1 MPKPQLKTSTWAY
14 LSIHREEEAHYPI
27 VFSLALVF
35 LSSPTESPSPR
46 FHPTRKQEFVVKI
59 SPSRVSVDFF
69 LLLPC
74 CYGPLIR
81 GFVDL
86 GKRRWGGRPAAIWR
100 EGDGRREGADR
111 GQVSALRRHG
121 HRAHQVRP
129 LHHSL
134 RAQGVHPRSVAAR
147 WGLLIG
153 SAHMCSV
160 SICWQDKDA
169 LVILGAEV
177 FAVSWDSWIVYC
189 FFFTLCSC
197 LVFLHPLVVM
207 LVAYGARGMLD
218 FFFPGCMVN
227 WVVELCSIFLV
238 QQSPRTGYALF
249 N

>member
-1 MPKPQLKTSTWAY
+1 MPKNMTAGVVQIYRTGRKTPTRDGGSQSTRDRSHRRRRIPAIDSYSSCRPLRAAPRIPRSASASPLAFTLHHGSMPKSQLKTSTCAY

-147 WGLLIG
+147 
-153 SAHMCSV
+153 
-160 SICWQDKDA
+160 
-169 LVILGAEV
+169 
-177 FAVSWDSWIVYC
+177 
-189 FFFTLCSC
+189 
-197 LVFLHPLVVM
+197 
-207 LVAYGARGMLD
+207 
-218 FFFPGCMVN
+218 
-227 WVVELCSIFLV
+227 
-238 QQSPRTGYALF
+238 
-249 N
+249 

>member
-1 MPKPQLKTSTWAY
+1 MPKNMIAGVVQIYRTGRKTPTRDGGSQSTRDRSHRRRRIPAIDYSSSCRPLRAAPRIPRSASASPLAFTLHHGSMPKSQLKTSTWAY
-14 LSIHREEEAHYPI
+14 LSIHREEEAHYP
-27 VFSLALVF
+27 VSLSLSSSSPPPPSRRPLAFTPRGSKNSSSKSHLRVF
-35 LSSPTESPSPR
+35 LW
-46 FHPTRKQEFVVKI
+46 I
-59 SPSRVSVDFF
+59 F

-147 WGLLIG
+147 
-153 SAHMCSV
+153 
-160 SICWQDKDA
+160 
-169 LVILGAEV
+169 
-177 FAVSWDSWIVYC
+177 
-189 FFFTLCSC
+189 
-197 LVFLHPLVVM
+197 
-207 LVAYGARGMLD
+207 
-218 FFFPGCMVN
+218 
-227 WVVELCSIFLV
+227 
-238 QQSPRTGYALF
+238 
-249 N
+249 